1 MRDILFHQRIFYF
14 LFFFIWKKLHDT
26 PRNHFEDLMIH
37 TSRFIPSIHFENV
50 WAIKELYSRMD
61 LKVHLRKLWE
71 DRFRPK
77 INYVVNLSLY
87 FN

>member
-1 MRDILFHQRIFYF
+1 
-14 LFFFIWKKLHDT
+14 
-26 PRNHFEDLMIH
+26 MIH
-37 TSRFIPSIHFENV
+37 NSGFVPSFHFENV
-50 WAIKELYSRMD
+50 WAIKELYSRMG

-77 INYVVNLSLY
+77 INYAVNLSLY